1 MLARV
6 FFQGLLIGK
15 LNNFAKKYLLSFL
28 TSEGGAGFREYQNNV
43 DLTPIKSPDFLVKN
57 YIPTVW
63 RFIKTKNLTA
73 QHFSWFAEK
82 GQALELAALDN
93 TERPSHE
100 NSAT

>member
-1 MLARV
+1 M
-6 FFQGLLIGK
+6 
-15 LNNFAKKYLLSFL
+15 
-28 TSEGGAGFREYQNNV
+28 NV
-43 DLTPIKSPDFLVKN
+43 YPTPIKSPDFLVKN

-63 RFIKTKNLTA
+63 LFNECMNLTV
-73 QHFSWFAEK
+73 QQFSWFAEK